1 MKLKTWKNNKEKI
14 IMTEQ
19 ITSTESKN
27 HGIETKKKNIIIGGY
42 ACLGTGLLLMC
53 FSLFLASFIYV
64 PLFIISTLLGVVC
77 LVKDQV
83 LQGILMILSSFILP
97 LIFAIVLVFVIG
109 ANVLN
114 VANNTD
120 RSGNVVVTSVS
131 GFEDF

>member
-1 MKLKTWKNNKEKI
+1 
-14 IMTEQ
+14 
-19 ITSTESKN
+19 
-27 HGIETKKKNIIIGGY
+27 
-42 ACLGTGLLLMC
+42 MC